1 MPSGF
6 CTLMIGNFKHERQ
19 GVIFMQEIWK
29 DIPDYEG
36 IYQVSN
42 LGNIKSIKRIVNSIS
57 GGRIVNER
65 ILRQKLRS
73 DGYLDVELSKNNVQ
87 KSIYVHRLVAIAF
100 IDNPNNYDVV
110 NHKDE
115 NKSNNCVNNLEW
127 CNHKYN
133 TNYGTAIKRR
143 NQKIY
148 KKVKKYDKNMN
159 FICEYNSLKEASNGD
174 KSLYAHIGDC
184 CKGKIKSCGGYI
196 WRYSNE

>member
-1 MPSGF
+1 
-6 CTLMIGNFKHERQ
+6 
-19 GVIFMQEIWK
+19 MQEIWK

-110 NHKDE
+110 NHKD
-115 NKSNNCVNNLEW
+115 
-127 CNHKYN
+127 
-133 TNYGTAIKRR
+133 
-143 NQKIY
+143 
-148 KKVKKYDKNMN
+148 
-159 FICEYNSLKEASNGD
+159 
-174 KSLYAHIGDC
+174 
-184 CKGKIKSCGGYI
+184 
-196 WRYSNE
+196 